1 MRKELRIETKVL
13 PGNKIEINL
22 PADMLSSSV
31 GQTIEV
37 IVLLPERSQLIRQNI
52 LEWIKQA
59 RSRVPFRSVE
69 EINRDLQAERGL
81 PVVVLDEVLTS

>member
-1 MRKELRIETKVL
+1 MRSELRIETKVL

-37 IVLLPERSQLIRQNI
+37 IVLLPERPQLMRQNI
-52 LEWIKQA
+52 LEWIEQA
-59 RSRVPFRSVE
+59 RSRGPFRSVE
-69 EINRDLQAERGL
+69 EINRDLQAER
-81 PVVVLDEVLTS
+81 DSWDS